1 MIFVVLPPAIL
12 TDDFVVELETLGRRW
27 QGRCYLAAHQHLNGY
42 DKLRLEQLAHLAE
55 QCGTPPVGHQ

>member
-27 QGRCYLAAHQHLNGY
+27 QGRYYLAAHQHLNGY
-42 DKLRLEQLAHLAE
+42 DKLRRTAHA
-55 QCGTPPVGHQ
+55 GRAMRHASVGHQ